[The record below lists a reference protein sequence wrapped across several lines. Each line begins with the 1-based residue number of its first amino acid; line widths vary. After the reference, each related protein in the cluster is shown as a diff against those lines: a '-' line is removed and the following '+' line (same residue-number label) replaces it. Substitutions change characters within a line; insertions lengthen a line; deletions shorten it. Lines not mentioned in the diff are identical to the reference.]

1 MSDTPQQRV
10 IEKQL
15 SSLKVIIETDETVRW
30 FASEAFSHGLI
41 DSSVHKA
48 TNTVGSTAAFK
59 AASVWD
65 ALLNR
70 MKTGD
75 SENTFRLILEIF
87 GQETSMKYVVEKLQ
101 EGLSSEIDA
110 CNSAERNKPAPV
122 RSAYGMDA
130 GSKCLTS
137 PSNLIAP
144 VRSLHQDVETTSTA
158 DSGRAASPHIFL
170 NNEVGI
176 QEEQPSATAQ
186 LVTPQQAQ
194 TLYDNFDRAIEQ
206 IKLAQI
212 AAATKDE
219 EISALKLKY
228 EEKCKEVKQLTSKLE
243 QSHQEKQQLCE
254 KIFQLEKKVDYLE
267 AEVGGLKSRV
277 KVLEEYI
284 KDKEVEKERLLKE
297 KAMMETELVKKELD
311 LSRSEVEKER
321 LKREAAENQSRIAV
335 FQAKEEIRKQSLDH
349 EAEIE
354 SLRRQLSEHSLCNE
368 VEILRQQS
376 TDKDIEIQSL
386 RTELQVIKSQSS

>member
-15 SSLKVIIETDETVRW
+15 GSLKVIIGTDETVRW
-30 FASEAFSHGLI
+30 FACEAFSRGLI

-48 TNTVGSTAAFK
+48 TNTVGFTAAFK

-87 GQETSMKYVVEKLQ
+87 WQETSMKYVVEKLQ

-110 CNSAERNKPAPV
+110 CNSTERNKPAPV
-122 RSAYGMDA
+122 RSACGMDA

-137 PSNLIAP
+137 PSAP